1 MPFDVVTLWH
11 NSFDDF
17 IDNDADEI
25 AGRLKKAA
33 KAASTGASFPADM
46 PIKKHTAM
54 VLASVNQGRNLR
66 NAAKKLGLTVN
77 EKFDNLV
84 MVPNGKR
91 SKKVNLGN
99 SLSFTVIG
107 PREER
112 VTKLQQEWDKQ
123 IKKKGLAKTAEFADK
138 SVFNLASIIVVAK
151 CGGKTMLLTGDARG
165 DDIEAGLKTAR
176 ISKRGKAHFDLLKM
190 PHHGSD
196 NNVTTDFFRN
206 ITADHYVV
214 SGNGKHG
221 NPEIAT
227 FQMLSQA
234 RGSDKFTLY
243 VTNEEPRLKKFFASE
258 KRNGKNYTV
267 KFRKA
272 NAKSISCR
280 SSGSGSLS

>member
-91 SKKVNLGN
+91 SKKVHLGN
-99 SLSFTVIG
+99 SLSSTALA
-107 PREER
+107 PRAQR
-112 VTKLQQEWDKQ
+112 ATQLQQ
-123 IKKKGLAKTAEFADK
+123 
-138 SVFNLASIIVVAK
+138 
-151 CGGKTMLLTGDARG
+151 
-165 DDIEAGLKTAR
+165 
-176 ISKRGKAHFDLLKM
+176 
-190 PHHGSD
+190 
-196 NNVTTDFFRN
+196 
-206 ITADHYVV
+206 
-214 SGNGKHG
+214 
-221 NPEIAT
+221 
-227 FQMLSQA
+227 
-234 RGSDKFTLY
+234 
-243 VTNEEPRLKKFFASE
+243 
-258 KRNGKNYTV
+258 
-267 KFRKA
+267 
-272 NAKSISCR
+272 
-280 SSGSGSLS
+280 